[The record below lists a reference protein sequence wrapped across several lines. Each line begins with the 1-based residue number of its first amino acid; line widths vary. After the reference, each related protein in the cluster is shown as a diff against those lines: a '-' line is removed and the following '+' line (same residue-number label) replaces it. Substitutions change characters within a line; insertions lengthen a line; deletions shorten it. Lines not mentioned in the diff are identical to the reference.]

1 MVFSHP
7 KKPVPVAFSS
17 KKRYTG
23 GAKSVV
29 RFSIIYN
36 MKKGYSWKK

>member
-1 MVFSHP
+1 MIFSHP
-7 KKPVPVAFSS
+7 KKPAPVAFSS

-36 MKKGYSWKK
+36 MKKGYSWQK